1 MKLIFVKNLKSNYIC
16 NSIFNYLLISN
27 YKTNTLSFI
36 KEFNILC
43 ERLNES
49 MVYFADNINNMLTK
63 FKEDYRNY
71 EKNDENELILIC
83 LQNSNE
89 LIMRQQLNFLTYA
102 GPT

>member
-1 MKLIFVKNLKSNYIC
+1 
-16 NSIFNYLLISN
+16 
-27 YKTNTLSFI
+27 
-36 KEFNILC
+36 
-43 ERLNES
+43 
-49 MVYFADNINNMLTK
+49 MVYVADNINSMLTK